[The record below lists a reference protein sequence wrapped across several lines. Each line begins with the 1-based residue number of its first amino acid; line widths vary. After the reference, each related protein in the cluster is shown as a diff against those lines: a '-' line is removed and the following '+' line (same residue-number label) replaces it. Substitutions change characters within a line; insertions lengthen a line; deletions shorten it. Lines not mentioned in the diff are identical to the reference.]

1 MKQTQRKLM
10 TLLWCCIV
18 VTIGL
23 VALFESGIFEQ
34 GVLTEMKIPEF
45 WTVML
50 MELIT
55 IGLIPLA
62 LRLFKFKQVHDELQ
76 GQGATALHKWGVA
89 RMLMLTVPMFLN
101 ALLYELFF
109 NTTFGY
115 LAIILAI
122 CLPFIYP
129 TMNRCL
135 TEIEE

>member
-1 MKQTQRKLM
+1 M

-62 LRLFKFKQVHDELQ
+62 LRLFKFKKVHDELQ